1 MNHVHSLAAASP
13 DRPSLRL
20 GYLQFEVRK
29 PERWTEFCRAML
41 GLPAPLAN
49 PDGSLGFRMDG
60 AAQRLIVQE
69 GAADDLAAIGL
80 EAGDEESLDRLLA
93 RITSIG
99 VRVEEGGV
107 ALRAARRVKRLHRVV
122 DPAGNR
128 VELFFGPEA
137 APQPFESDVFPER
150 FRTGD
155 AGMGHVA
162 IVADDLAAMEQF
174 YTGVLGFG
182 VSERLSTKAGP
193 IDISGTFLHC
203 NRRHHSL
210 ALFKLPL
217 RKRIHHFML
226 QANAWNDVGV
236 AYERALRNKL
246 PMSLS
251 LGQHPGPD
259 GTFSFYAAT
268 PSGFDFEIGAG
279 SGEIDPAQWQ
289 VLHTAGTSS
298 WGHKPQLRLQ
308 LKMAGELIASK
319 FARRSAPA
327 LASIVN
333 NA

>member
-1 MNHVHSLAAASP
+1 MNNLHSLAATGS
-13 DRPSLRL
+13 DRSVLRL

-29 PERWTEFCRAML
+29 PERWTEFCLGML
-41 GLPAPLAN
+41 GLPMPVAN
-49 PDGSLGFRMDG
+49 TDGSLGFRMDG

-69 GAADDLAAIGL
+69 GAADDLAAIGF
-80 EAGDEESLDRLLA
+80 EAVDEESLDRVLA
-93 RITSIG
+93 RITSFG
-99 VRVEEGGV
+99 VRVEQGG
-107 ALRAARRVKRLHRVV
+107 APLRSARRVKRLHRVV

-137 APQPFESDVFPER
+137 AAQPFESGVFPAC

-182 VSERLSTKAGP
+182 VSERLSMKAGP
-193 IDISGTFLHC
+193 IDVNGTFLHC
-203 NRRHHSL
+203 NLRHHSL

-226 QANAWNDVGV
+226 QANAWSDVGV

-289 VLHTAGTSS
+289 VLHTAGAST
-298 WGHKPQLRLQ
+298 WGHKPQLRLR
-308 LKMAGELIASK
+308 LKMLGELIASK
-319 FARRSAPA
+319 LARPAAPA
-327 LASIVN
+327 LAGKVS

>member
-1 MNHVHSLAAASP
+1 MNNIHSLAPAGA
-13 DRPSLRL
+13 DRASLRL

-29 PERWTEFCRAML
+29 PERWTEFCMSML
-41 GLPAPLAN
+41 GLPAPVAN
-49 PDGSLGFRMDG
+49 TDGSQGFRMDE

-69 GAADDLAAIGL
+69 GTADDLAAIGL
-80 EAGDEESLDRLLA
+80 EAGDEDALDRLLA
-93 RITSIG
+93 RITSFG
-99 VRVEEGGV
+99 VRVEEGGAV
-107 ALRAARRVKRLHRVV
+107 LCASRRVKRLHRVV

-137 APQPFESDVFPER
+137 ASQPFESDVFPAR

-162 IVADDLAAMEQF
+162 IVADDLVAMEHF
-174 YTGVLGFG
+174 YTRVLGFG

-217 RKRIHHFML
+217 RKRVHHFML

-279 SGEIDPAQWQ
+279 SGEIEPAQWQ
-289 VLHTAGTSS
+289 VLHTAGAST
-298 WGHKPQLRLQ
+298 WGHKPRLRLQ
-308 LKMAGELIASK
+308 LKMVRELVASK
-319 FARRSAPA
+319 FARRPASALVSSA
-327 LASIVN
+327 
-333 NA
+333 

>member
-226 QANAWNDVGV
+226 QANAWANWS
-236 AYERALRNKL
+236 RANSR
-246 PMSLS
+246 
-251 LGQHPGPD
+251 GDRQRR
-259 GTFSFYAAT
+259 
-268 PSGFDFEIGAG
+268 PSR
-279 SGEIDPAQWQ
+279 
-289 VLHTAGTSS
+289 VLVN
-298 WGHKPQLRLQ
+298 
-308 LKMAGELIASK
+308 
-319 FARRSAPA
+319 SA
-327 LASIVN
+327 
-333 NA
+333 

>member
-1 MNHVHSLAAASP
+1 MNNIHPLVAAA

-29 PERWTEFCRAML
+29 PERWSEFCRAML
-41 GLPAPLAN
+41 GLPAPVAN
-49 PDGSLGFRMDG
+49 PDGSLGFRMDE
-60 AAQRLIVQE
+60 AAQRVIVQE
-69 GAADDLAAIGL
+69 GTADDLAAIGL
-80 EAGDEESLDRLLA
+80 EVADEEALDRLLA
-93 RITSIG
+93 RITSFG
-99 VRVEEGGV
+99 VRVEEGGAV
-107 ALRAARRVKRLHRVV
+107 LCAARRVKRLHRVV

-128 VELFFGPEA
+128 VELFFGAET
-137 APQPFESDVFPER
+137 APHPFESDVFPAR

-155 AGMGHVA
+155 GGMGHVA
-162 IVADDLAAMEQF
+162 IVADDLVAMEHF
-174 YTGVLGFG
+174 YTRVLGFG

-193 IDISGTFLHC
+193 IEITGTFLHC

-210 ALFKLPL
+210 ALFRLPL

-289 VLHTAGTSS
+289 VLHTAGTST

-327 LASIVN
+327 LVSNV
-333 NA
+333 

>member
-1 MNHVHSLAAASP
+1 MNNVHSLSASSP
-13 DRPSLRL
+13 DHPSLRL

-49 PDGSLGFRMDG
+49 PDGSLGFRVDE
-60 AAQRLIVQE
+60 AAQNLIVQE

-80 EAGDEESLDRLLA
+80 EAADEEALDRLLA
-93 RITSIG
+93 RITSFG
-99 VRVEEGGV
+99 VRVEEGGA
-107 ALRAARRVKRLHRVV
+107 ALCAARRVKRLHRVV

-137 APQPFESDVFPER
+137 AVQPFESDVFPAR

-162 IVADDLAAMEQF
+162 IVADDLAGMEKF
-174 YTGVLGFG
+174 YAGVLGFG

-226 QANAWNDVGV
+226 QANAWSDVGV

-279 SGEIDPAQWQ
+279 SGEIDPAQWK
-289 VLHTAGTSS
+289 VLHTAGTST

-308 LKMAGELIASK
+308 LKMLGELIASR
-319 FARRSAPA
+319 FGPVA
-327 LASIVN
+327 LVN
-333 NA
+333 NV